1 MNALIAA
8 LTVVGRFIFLIAAAP
23 FLLVGVLLTLCV
35 SDLFGGR
42 RRKDEAEDQPV
53 RPDAVSV
60 VIPNWNGRDLLEK
73 NLPSILAAFGSNSKH
88 ELIVVDNASTDG
100 SVEFLREAFPD
111 VTVLGLDE
119 NLGFG
124 GGSNAGI
131 RAACN
136 DVVFLLNN
144 DMRLAPDSIDPLL
157 DGFRDPRVFAVTSQ
171 IYFSDPDKRREETGL
186 TQGQWLEG
194 QLRVDHRI
202 DPHVDELFPTFYAG
216 GGSSAFDR
224 RKFLELGGFDP
235 LMEPFYYEDTDVSY
249 GSWKRGWVILYE
261 PRSVVYHDHRGTIG
275 KHFSEAY
282 IQSVLQK
289 NRLLFVWKN
298 IHEWRR
304 LAGHFGWL
312 FVGLW
317 TRTLFGPGL
326 TRPTPRGFLRAAKQI
341 LPTLRARRRARRLS
355 VIDDTE
361 AFRRPLGGY
370 FWDRFQP
377 PRGEDN
383 KLNVL
388 FVSPYPIE
396 PPVHGGAVF
405 MKQTIQHLTR
415 LSRVHLLCLLDEPE
429 ELAENERFGEI
440 CASAEFAVRWED
452 RKSGVGS
459 LVPHGPRGFYRNDFL
474 WDLHRA
480 ILQHRADVVQL
491 EYTQMAPYHADFER
505 IGMFLFEHDV
515 AFQSVWRSL
524 KGLRDP
530 AIWVRHFHEYLRLL
544 RFEKRIVREFDAVQV
559 CTASNRRYL
568 ASFVGNGTP
577 IVDGLRAGVDVA
589 AYYYVD
595 EGRQPDTILFLGNLR
610 HVPNQ
615 EALDFFISKVF
626 PDVRR
631 ERPAAKLIVV
641 GAQAPPGYEHRL
653 VQPGVEFV
661 GRVDDVQDVLS
672 TYAVFVCPILS
683 GSGVRVKLLEAFAA
697 GIPVVSTKI
706 GAEGLADPGADFLEI
721 ADDPAQ
727 FAHHVCELL
736 SDSER
741 GRAMAQ
747 RARREVEQD
756 WDMAILTKRLE
767 RHYRDTLNAKLDRRS
782 SSSRQPFRGFDELP
796 VQRPGD

>member
-1 MNALIAA
+1 MNVLIAA
-8 LTVVGRFIFLIAAAP
+8 LTVVGRFVFLIAAAP
-23 FLLVGVLLTLCV
+23 FLLVGVLFTLCL

-42 RRKDEAEDQPV
+42 HRANKAADQPV
-53 RPDAVSV
+53 QPDAVSV
-60 VIPNWNGRDLLEK
+60 VIPNWNGRDLIEK
-73 NLPSILAAFGSNSKH
+73 NLPSILAAFGSNPKH

-100 SVEFLREAFPD
+100 SVEFLHEAFPE
-111 VTVLGLDE
+111 VTVLALDK

-131 RAACN
+131 RAARN
-136 DVVFLLNN
+136 DVVFLLNS

-157 DGFRDPRVFAVTSQ
+157 EGFRDPGVFAVTSQ

-186 TQGQWLEG
+186 TQGQWREG
-194 QLRVDHRI
+194 QLHVDHRI
-202 DPHVDELFPTFYAG
+202 DPQVDQLFPTFYAG

-235 LMEPFYYEDTDVSY
+235 IMEPFYYEDTDVSY
-249 GSWKRGWVILYE
+249 GAWKRGWVILYE
-261 PRSVVYHDHRGTIG
+261 PRSIVYHDHRGTIG

-289 NRLLFVWKN
+289 NQLLYVWKN

-312 FVGLW
+312 YIGMW
-317 TRTLFGPGL
+317 TRTVFGPGL
-326 TRPTPRGFLRAAKQI
+326 TRPTPRGFLRAAKQL
-341 LPTLRARRRARRLS
+341 LPALRARRRAQRLS
-355 VIDDTE
+355 RINDTE
-361 AFRRPLGGY
+361 AFRRPLAGY

-377 PRGEDN
+377 PRNEDS

-405 MKQTIQHLTR
+405 MKQTIQYLAR
-415 LSRVHLLCLLDEPE
+415 LSRLHLLCLLDEAD
-429 ELAENERFGEI
+429 ELPENERFGKI

-459 LVPHGPRGFYRNDFL
+459 LIPHGPRGFYRNDFL
-474 WDLHRA
+474 WNLHRA
-480 ILQHRADVVQL
+480 ILQHRVDVVQL
-491 EYTQMAPYHADFER
+491 EYTQMAPYHAEFER

-515 AFQSVWRSL
+515 AFQSVGRSL

-530 AIWVRHFHEYLRLL
+530 LIWTRHFHEYLRLL
-544 RFEKRIVREFDAVQV
+544 RFEKRIVKEFDAVQV
-559 CTASNRRYL
+559 CTAANRRYL

-577 IVDGLRAGVDVA
+577 ILDGLRAGVDVA
-589 AYYYVD
+589 AYDYVD
-595 EGRQPDTILFLGNLR
+595 EGREPDTILFLGNLR
-610 HVPNQ
+610 HIPNQ
-615 EALDFFISKVF
+615 EALDFFLSKVF
-626 PDVRR
+626 PIVRD
-631 ERPAAKLIVV
+631 ERPNAKLAVV
-641 GAQAPPGYEHRL
+641 GAQAPPGFEHRL

-661 GRVDDVQDVLS
+661 GRVDDVREALNA
-672 TYAVFVCPILS
+672 YAVFVCPILS

-697 GIPVVSTKI
+697 GIPVVSTRI
-706 GAEGLADPGADFLEI
+706 GAEGLAEPGADFLEI
-721 ADDPAQ
+721 ADQPAP
-727 FAHHVCELL
+727 FAQHVSTLL
-736 SDSER
+736 SDPER

-747 RARREVEQD
+747 RARREVEQQ

-767 RHYRDTLNAKLDRRS
+767 QHYRDILAEKAGRDTRAS
-782 SSSRQPFRGFDELP
+782 VQPFKAFG
-796 VQRPGD
+796 

>member
-1 MNALIAA
+1 MNVLIAA
-8 LTVVGRFIFLIAAAP
+8 LTVVGRIVFLVAVAP
-23 FLLVGVLLTLCV
+23 FLLVGVLFTLCV

-42 RRKDEAEDQPV
+42 RRPNETEDQPV

-73 NLPSILAAFGSNSKH
+73 NLPSIFVAFGANSKH

-100 SVEFLREAFPD
+100 SVAFLREAFPD
-111 VTVLGLDE
+111 VTVLALDQ

-131 RAACN
+131 RAARN
-136 DVVFLLNN
+136 DVVFLLNS

-157 DGFRDPRVFAVTSQ
+157 EGFRDPRVFAVTSQ

-194 QLRVDHRI
+194 QLQVDHRI
-202 DPHVDELFPTFYAG
+202 DPHVTELFPTFYAG

-249 GSWKRGWVILYE
+249 GAWKRGWMILYE

-289 NRLLFVWKN
+289 NRLLYVWKN

-312 FVGLW
+312 YVGLW
-317 TRTLFGPGL
+317 ARTVFGPGL
-326 TRPTPRGFLRAAKQI
+326 TRPTPRGFLRAAKPI
-341 LPTLRARRRARRLS
+341 LPALRARQRARRLS
-355 VIDDTE
+355 ALYDTE
-361 AFRRPLGGY
+361 SFLRPLGGY

-377 PRGEDN
+377 PRSKDA

-405 MKQTIQHLTR
+405 MKQTIQHLAR
-415 LSRVHLLCLLDEPE
+415 LSRVHLLCLVDEPE

-440 CASAEFAVRWED
+440 CASAEFAVRWVD
-452 RKSGVGS
+452 RGSGVGS
-459 LVPHGPRGFYRNDFL
+459 LIPHGPRGFYRNDFL
-474 WDLHRA
+474 WNLHRA
-480 ILQHRADVVQL
+480 TLRHRADVVQL
-491 EYTQMAPYHADFER
+491 EYTQMASYHADFER

-530 AIWVRHFHEYLRLL
+530 VMWMRYFHEYLRLL

-559 CTASNRRYL
+559 CTAANRSYL
-568 ASFVGNGTP
+568 TSFVGNGTP

-589 AYYYVD
+589 AYDYAD
-595 EGRQPDTILFLGNLR
+595 EGREPDTILFLGNLR
-610 HVPNQ
+610 HLPNQ

-631 ERPAAKLIVV
+631 ERPGARLIVV
-641 GAQAPPGYEHRL
+641 GAQAPVGFEHRL

-661 GRVDDVQDVLS
+661 GRVEDVQDALS
-672 TYAVFVCPILS
+672 AYAVFVCPILS

-697 GIPVVSTKI
+697 GIPVVSTTI
-706 GAEGLADPGADFLEI
+706 GAEGLAEPGADFLEI
-721 ADDPAQ
+721 ADQPAK
-727 FAHHVCELL
+727 FAHHVGELL
-736 SDSER
+736 ADPER

-747 RARREVEQD
+747 RARREVEQN
-756 WDMAILTKRLE
+756 WDMAVLTKRLD
-767 RHYRDTLNAKLDRRS
+767 RHYREILAEKADRATTTSIRS
-782 SSSRQPFRGFDELP
+782 FEAFG
-796 VQRPGD
+796 